1 MIRKKRIIS
10 YILSIL
16 FVIFLTATILLANVN
31 VTLLRADSIKSKLVQ
46 ANYYEEVYNTVTEA
60 CNNYI
65 MQSGFESSIMDGVIT
80 KYGIEKDVNGL
91 VDNLYE
97 GKEYK
102 INDEDI
108 KSKLDKNIQSYVE
121 QNGFEIDEEDK
132 NGIEEFKNAI
142 VDTYKRN
149 IEFSHD
155 TVKGAA
161 KYVKKARKIAS
172 IGAVVLAIVSV
183 LALVLIYKVCKP
195 VVGVICVATGALC
208 VALKCYSGT
217 NVAVSNIL
225 VLSKA
230 FSEALIS
237 AVNEFLQN
245 VFVVGIVLCIVGI
258 IWIIVF
264 ESKRRIS
271 KMQLLEE
278 HSQIIR

>member
-31 VTLLRADSIKSKLVQ
+31 VTLLRADSVKSKLVQ

-108 KSKLDKNIQSYVE
+108 KAKLDKNIQSYVE

-132 NGIEEFKNAI
+132 KGIEEFKNAI

-149 IEFSHD
+149 IEYSHD

-172 IGAVVLAIVSV
+172 IAAVVLAIVSV

-195 VVGVICVATGALC
+195 VVGVICIATGALC
-208 VALKCYSGT
+208 IALKCYSGT
-217 NVAVSNIL
+217 NVAVNNIL

-230 FSEALIS
+230 FSEALIA